1 MNPPPDA
8 VLTASELSLARAAV
22 AEAVVRRRQRRELVP
37 AAMHELL
44 ARLDGLLLTSAVSG
58 TAAERDSAKSELIGT
73 AEAARIL
80 GCCQEWVRRIGTK
93 LSGEQVGGR
102 WVYPREAVE
111 EHRDGAC

>member
-1 MNPPPDA
+1 MTAPGDG
-8 VLTASELSLARAAV
+8 LTAGELSLVRAAV

-44 ARLDGLLLTSAVSG
+44 ARLDGLLLTSAVNG
-58 TAAERDSAKSELIGT
+58 TAVERDSAKLELIGT

-80 GCCQEWVRRIGTK
+80 GCCQEWVRRISNK
-93 LSGEQVGGR
+93 LGGERIGGR
-102 WVYPREAVE
+102 WVYPRDAVE

>member
-1 MNPPPDA
+1 MRPPGDG
-8 VLTASELSLARAAV
+8 LTAAELSLARATV

-37 AAMHELL
+37 TAMHELL
-44 ARLDGLLLTSAVSG
+44 ARLDGLLLTSAANG

-73 AEAARIL
+73 AEAAQIL
-80 GCCQEWVRRIGTK
+80 GCCQEWVRRISNK
-93 LSGEQVGGR
+93 LGGERVGGR

>member
-1 MNPPPDA
+1 MTP
-8 VLTASELSLARAAV
+8 TELSLARAAV

-37 AAMHELL
+37 TAMHELL
-44 ARLDGLLLTSAVSG
+44 TRLDGLLLTTSAANG
-58 TAAERDSAKSELIGT
+58 TAGERDSAKLELIGT

-80 GCCQEWVRRIGTK
+80 GCCQEWVRRISDRLG
-93 LSGEQVGGR
+93 GERVSGR